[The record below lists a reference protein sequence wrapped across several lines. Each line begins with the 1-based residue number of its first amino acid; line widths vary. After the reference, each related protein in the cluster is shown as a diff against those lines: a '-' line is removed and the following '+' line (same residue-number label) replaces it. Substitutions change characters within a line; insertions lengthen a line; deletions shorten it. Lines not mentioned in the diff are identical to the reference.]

1 MIKYIFKE
9 GIVPIKNAE
18 KANPQ
23 RIGEAIAKIAAEH
36 GGRFM
41 PEHGLLA
48 AKDPKHPFHPHLE
61 WNDKVAAHAHRMDQ
75 MRQLV
80 RLVATIDE
88 ATEQPKPA
96 FISISDDGTAYR
108 TVNEVENSAALQL
121 QVLKQALRDLQAFE
135 TRYRMLQAVCTSVR
149 AARERVQEEI
159 NNLETRAA
167 A

>member
-1 MIKYIFKE
+1 MIKYVFKDS
-9 GIVPIKNAE
+9 ILPIKNAE

-23 RIGEAIAKIAAEH
+23 KIGEAIAKIAAEH

-41 PEHGLLA
+41 PEHGIQA

-75 MRQLV
+75 IRQLV
-80 RLVATIDE
+80 RLIATVDE
-88 ATEQPKPA
+88 ETADTKPA
-96 FISISDDGTAYR
+96 FISVSDDGVAYR
-108 TVNEVENSAALQL
+108 TVSEVESSASLQL
-121 QVLKQALRDLQAFE
+121 QVMRQAARDLRAFE
-135 TRYRMLQAVCTSVR
+135 HRYRRLADICASVKVM
-149 AARERVQEEI
+149 REKLEQEI